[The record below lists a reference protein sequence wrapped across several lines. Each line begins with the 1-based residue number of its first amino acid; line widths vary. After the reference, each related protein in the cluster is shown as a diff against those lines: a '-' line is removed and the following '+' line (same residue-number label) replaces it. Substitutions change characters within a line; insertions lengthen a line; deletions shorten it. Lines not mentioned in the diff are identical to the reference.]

1 MADPLN
7 PETELDLA
15 SLPEGDRRALDSL
28 FAPAGLT
35 PEQEINS
42 LFSAP
47 SVNLAQAQN
56 LIQTRDDPRSVD
68 LVGGLASRLKEGK
81 LPFNTQSWE
90 DAKKKVYDYSL
101 EISPQMMEAEKNGD
115 WLELTK
121 LSLGGVGK
129 TIGAYLQ
136 SGLGVTDE
144 EAKITQNSFAAR
156 NYIGTIKDPEQAAKA
171 LDLGAIYADELA
183 SGKSIVPTGQKP
195 GMAFGTGPLTV
206 KLGMNLAMSE
216 NYLRDLESDR
226 SKKLGT
232 ASLRNFA
239 IQSGDAFMPFVS
251 IGDIVV
257 DENNPDEVAR
267 RAALTNSINDTI
279 QKDYMTGTLA
289 GAAIGSVGSFI
300 GVGGIATKALGRAAQ
315 IGDRSLKVP
324 TVFSRGATYAT
335 IGASQSFEGDPR
347 NLSIPQRLSSI
358 FSESAILG
366 LAEGAGN
373 KLENSIDVAMANH
386 VAAKALAT
394 NIPALAPLVG
404 STGKIVGTTLGETT
418 SEEIEAI
425 LRGQDPVEPLL
436 QNLAVSGGI
445 GVGMA
450 IPGMSS
456 AGAIALRRAKIYSLA
471 DERFSVSLEQT
482 LKGIKTDPNLNDQQ
496 KAEEIA
502 KLRGSLVAPKAQNLF
517 DALNVRASVDRATAP
532 ETAKVAD
539 EAVKQAT
546 PGSVEAMLSAEIS
559 KAEGQIGV
567 PPTIKT
573 EAPESEEEQLAAFAE
588 LEKVFEAGAEKVELD
603 NTPSNASKIQWLESQ
618 GRIVGGLSEDGKTYS
633 VTNVKTDAGN
643 WLRGTPAIEFE
654 QDLKDQFIRR
664 AEEIGVETDERD
676 QMESEF
682 EKAGTMEELEEVAR
696 KYLGPT
702 DYEIAL
708 ENKLASSQEL
718 IEEEKPAEINAQKLQ
733 EQINVLESKIKEAP
747 VEEKPAMQE
756 ALTKLQALQVEGQA
770 ARLVRGEESVSKLVQ
785 QFERDVVSDIK
796 AGKLAPELEASPNV
810 VLPQNDP
817 ESKFFKRYKKL
828 QPDPRENSK
837 DALGSVFNLSNP
849 ATVELL
855 QSLGAIDENGRNM
868 MTPAETLMAY
878 VNRKKSYLQSKSLGG
893 YQKYNIS
900 DEVSAATVNSFLYE
914 LRQGKNNL
922 SLSTIFNSRLRN
934 FIEKAIP
941 RMRAGVGQGAAI
953 SLETPGLRV
962 NAVDAETLAEEQG
975 INPAVAGAINE
986 TLDQID
992 ATEVDNQ
999 AANPSA
1005 VPSQAQR
1012 QEALSV
1018 LAQNLVTP
1026 FRNSLPTEVEKLA
1039 FDSLTSGKAVSAA
1052 DAVKLNTT
1060 VGDVEVIKGAVKQK
1074 FIAALEADY
1083 RKNQQAGTLPAREV
1097 AEPEGVVKAGALT
1110 YQQIKPLE
1118 DRFKSLVADDYFDDA
1133 ELADAKALLDQVRS
1147 SRSAQMLRAFEN
1159 NIEGVATEKISPEG
1173 ITALAESIDNNI
1185 RVSLEKG
1192 KISQKQADN
1201 FIEKLNKLAEPYLA
1215 SQIMEEGDAKNK
1227 IAAVFRANLLKVSD
1241 QVLADSGVTID
1252 EKGTNEEPTTGK
1264 PEAKTTDD
1272 RRKEASE
1279 KSAAKEA
1286 ERAAAAKRVPKETV
1300 PLKREEV
1307 GRAAPDETAGVGRPG
1322 VTRPRGTPLP
1332 KSYVESRNQ
1341 LGRPYNEKVLSPIGT
1356 EALALLSPEQK
1367 QDTAAAI
1374 TTIESSKHKAFYLA
1388 NGPGTGKTRVLLA
1401 AGKYYLSRGYNVFL
1415 LTAPDAVTPNWD
1427 LGTIGG
1433 SIEKDAKAMGVP
1445 IIARGGKGDSG
1456 RGLPIEKIPG
1466 SIVVS
1471 TYTSGYLEEILPLV
1485 DAKTVVIFDEQH
1497 SGRNLHKAIQE
1508 GKSRAWS
1515 ILMNEISLKAGRVLM
1530 ASGTPF
1536 ETPDQLMSLGR
1547 LGIFDTESPDALIR
1561 RLGFEKQYLRGGKK
1575 SYWTLAPGVSEA
1587 EMQDRLEEYL
1597 DGLVKN
1603 GILRSRSLKLD
1614 GVNVEFQNV
1623 PLDEAIK
1630 RQLEDIKN
1638 MYGGTQN
1645 TDPGALRK
1653 LVAAQKRALEEY
1665 KVDAAAKRAIKSIRA
1680 GRKPIIY
1687 VGFVSDTNA
1696 RGETVDPT
1704 SAAVEAAIL
1713 RLAPDLK
1720 IARMY
1725 TGSGQTKEQALA
1737 AFNSEGADVLIASK
1751 EMGGTGI
1758 ELDDKFGDE
1767 PRDMIIMSPPV
1778 SAIQAVQLVYRVWRA
1793 DSASKPNLIFLESEA
1808 EVDQQNIDRMRAKL
1822 RLLDATTGAG
1832 FEGLKAEEVKP
1843 TENVAPVRAEDT
1855 TTPEQIAG
1863 AEANLKAVLG
1873 AAYNNGVMTLRDAK
1887 NEAKTYS
1894 IKFDSKYENALAAL
1908 PGVDNESDTILIN
1921 PEKLEKA
1928 KRDLLTPD
1936 KFNSWLASAMVEETI
1951 HVETFRYFREIG
1963 LDPIEEI
1970 TAIGEGLSQ
1979 AARLAIARLYF
1990 SNLGSDITNPEVQGK
2005 IKALAN
2011 NPYLAAM
2018 EGIRQIAQLN
2028 LAGQISEQVSSIDSA
2043 DVARATQR
2051 LKDVIVTEPKS
2062 VLARLGIWF
2071 DGMATVVKRGLGL
2084 APSPKQRLLMRQSIA
2099 DAITNLRKTSK
2110 TFVDASSPGPVAAS
2124 EPGRSPTSPRPSN
2137 IFDSYDLRVYRM
2149 IENYLEGR
2157 TDGVLGVTA
2166 ADDLFKS
2173 VSVED
2178 WLDALDINAR
2188 RGALT
2193 QDERHLFRE
2202 AAKAVMYNGRA
2213 SLPAI
2218 ANKALEIAEGMEEAG
2233 RSLPVAAFV
2242 STSAPAEVVNAAQP
2256 FSQEGTF
2263 REYSVKIPG
2272 LDTAG
2277 TRARS
2282 AAKATSNVVSRIFQ
2296 NQEVVYY
2303 NGARYTSP
2311 GPLIAALR
2319 DAGYEK
2325 FAKPVTPDPTPAL
2338 PPITLSLS
2346 PTGNVVSIPVA
2357 ATAPAP
2363 ISKNNLL
2370 ERERNGEL
2378 AYHGTN
2384 LNQIA
2389 SLLQGVKPET
2399 NFSPAFNGQA
2409 FGSEVVLVYPKN
2421 QLSLEKKTYQD
2432 DLVLKGASLSQPVAA
2447 MLDAANFEGS
2457 DARRS
2462 YSDVMEDIANL
2473 PKEDSDIAMDLYAA
2487 IDLGDR
2493 KKAAQI
2499 RDDIRGNPA
2508 AVEQQIR
2515 DMRIKEFKGKYYLP
2529 SGEQI
2534 FSLPKAQPKPN
2545 AEIINR
2551 LAVEL
2556 SKAPDEATPA
2566 VSQEQALNN
2575 AAATIPNNLPV
2586 FAYELSEDGKVTNI
2600 VQVRSAAPQPVAAP
2614 EVRESQAV
2622 KSLATKLIDALP
2634 ESAIKNLVS
2643 NTWYYST
2650 PRAQQFEDAR
2660 EYIRNQGNQ
2669 QKVIN
2674 QFLGGTVKGALPLQG
2689 AVGFELVK
2697 ILGPKAKTDLFAK
2710 QQLVDVM
2717 LVLAKKYGTEPGQTV
2732 DLWNA
2737 LNELSDNPEAMK
2749 MFINRQI
2756 DTAIKGRLTGY
2767 REEEEEISIG
2777 LKEAAR
2783 RATESLAINPG
2794 AKGTIEKIQK
2804 LIELNK
2810 KQATVTELE
2819 AALQEYVDSD
2829 QASADAVE
2837 FLGPD
2842 LAAAPEPGGTDAEN
2856 IRLDPERTKILGRMI
2871 LEIIQRSENPAVTAA
2886 SEDQIKSLLL
2896 LTKTFRDAK
2905 NPETVRQKID
2915 LYFDAALAN
2924 ALEVYSAQVLG
2935 EARAREGIEPARTRG
2950 EAIRKVEQ
2958 AKAKVKQ
2965 AAPVA
2970 IEQGV
2975 GDGSIDHAL
2984 LDAAADSLQK
2994 QAERLQKEPKLKGP
3008 VELLVARVKSYIA
3021 ANTKAEG
3028 GLQPSFQPI
3037 PKPTEAEVFKD
3048 LIAKY
3053 PTVVEA
3059 FEGIRE
3065 SLKDNYTAEEL
3076 VGLEPFIEEV
3086 FNNPFTQSGLKK
3098 TIRTLESIGGPK
3110 TNIQGL
3116 IRSSK
3121 GDIMTF
3127 ENELGALLTQN
3138 TTLDAAQKKQ
3148 VLDFLREKLT
3158 GLIAEERK
3166 LELQRI
3172 KKRFEAKKEKKTRKM
3187 RSSLDKL
3194 IEAANLGVLNDAE
3207 VFSQMHSQLGLPELK
3222 QAEREHL
3229 NELIEA
3235 LPLYPEGMIRGKR
3248 VSEMYQYVKL
3258 VSPQVWG
3265 ELLVNYQ
3272 TSNLLAAIGTI
3283 GINAWSAY
3291 VSNELNGAI
3300 LASVGVARGLA
3311 GDKARAK
3318 AYIDAAVA
3326 LNAAIFAGEKPALTA
3341 AQNVFVNGDYS
3352 NVKDALTMELGGVNI
3367 WEAIVKQAED
3377 YRAGKPGTAK
3387 PELPVKVFG
3396 EEYRIPLDSKYLS
3409 SKYGA
3414 LAPFIFFGR
3423 AMAAGDAINRI
3434 SSRKMYEI
3442 AEATNIAIDK
3452 GLKTNDE
3459 IETEVARLLNQS
3471 PEARRRA
3478 EAKAASE
3485 AKEFDL
3491 TPEQQSLRVEEILE
3505 QGRPNEEEVKNLIE
3519 KSKEFAAKTTY
3530 TNDFEGWFGLLAD
3543 ALTQL
3548 GAKAW
3553 PLRLFIKF
3561 LRTGSSLANE
3571 ILNFMPGISTVRLY
3585 RGSAAILKDTK
3596 YYRPPTVPGTV
3607 AHDLLLGKM
3616 FMGYIATG
3624 IFLYGLKEAMGGE
3637 DDPYFNMHFK
3647 GPTDSA
3653 QREAF
3658 FAGQGKLRSMQFGR
3672 FRDGKP
3678 IFVSFESF
3686 PVGLSG
3692 PLLLSAAIAET
3703 VRYEKRSKA
3712 ESIILGGLTGAALA
3726 MYGVMD
3732 IAALSGIRQIMSL
3745 TSPGVGQ
3752 RDAKGI
3758 ITNLT
3763 KTVGNVAGGLVPGY
3777 ATLRDVEQLFNGIMG
3792 APSARPYQENLL
3804 STFAQS
3810 IPFASKVGR
3819 PDLDFLGGNN
3829 KTQLANTVPFLRRLV
3844 TSGVDSAAYD
3854 GGDRSPQAVHD
3865 KLISLFAA
3873 NRSSLDWGAGP
3884 LKDFAMME
3892 LMDQK
3897 QKNGEPVSVDDFYQL
3912 KRELSTDEQ
3921 YEWIQR
3927 AGPVI
3932 QEQLGALIPQL
3943 EKMSRVEFMT
3953 VVPQIVNPIK
3963 RALLYQLLLEK
3974 NQEGILYP
3982 ERGTVD

>member
-1 MADPLN
+1 MADLLN

-15 SLPEGDRRALDSL
+15 SLPEGDRLALESL
-28 FAPAGLT
+28 FSPSGLN
-35 PEQEINS
+35 PQQEISS

-171 LDLGAIYADELA
+171 LDLGAVYADELA

-279 QKDYMTGTLA
+279 QKDYMAGTLA

-300 GVGGIATKALGRAAQ
+300 GVGSIATKALGRAAQ

-324 TVFSRGATYAT
+324 TVLSRGSTYAT

-347 NLSIPQRLSSI
+347 DLSIPQRLSSI

-366 LAEGAGN
+366 LAEGVGN
-373 KLENSIDVAMANH
+373 KLENSIDVALANH

-404 STGKIVGTTLGETT
+404 STGKIVGTTLGETA

-450 IPGMSS
+450 IPGMASS
-456 AGAIALRRAKIYSLA
+456 AAIAARRAKIYSLA
-471 DERFSVSLEQT
+471 EERFSTSLEQT
-482 LKGIKTDPNLNDQQ
+482 LKGIKTDPKLNDQQ
-496 KAEEIA
+496 KAEEIT
-502 KLRGSLVAPKAQNLF
+502 KLRSSLVAPQAQNLF

-546 PGSVEAMLSAEIS
+546 PGSVEAMLSAEIA

-567 PPTIKT
+567 PPAIKT

-747 VEEKPAMQE
+747 VEEKPAMQD
-756 ALTKLQALQVEGQA
+756 ALAKLQALQVEGQA
-770 ARLVRGEESVSKLVQ
+770 ARLVRGEESVSKLVK
-785 QFERDVVSDIK
+785 QFEGETTNELST
-796 AGKLAPELEASPNV
+796 GKLAPELEARPDI
-810 VLPQNDP
+810 VLPINNP
-817 ESKFFKRYKKL
+817 ESESFKKYQKL

-837 DALGSVFNLSNP
+837 DALGSVFNLSNS

-922 SLSTIFNSRLRN
+922 SLSTIFNSRLRD
-934 FIEKAIP
+934 FIRRAVP
-941 RMRAGVGQGAAI
+941 RMRAGVGLGAAV

-962 NAVDAETLAEEQG
+962 GAVDAETLAEEQG

-1005 VPSQAQR
+1005 VPSPAQR

-1133 ELADAKALLDQVRS
+1133 ELANAKALLDQVRS

-1159 NIEGVATEKISPEG
+1159 YIEGVATEKISPEG

-1185 RVSLEKG
+1185 RVSLDDG

-1227 IAAVFRANLLKVSD
+1227 IAAVFRTNLLKVSD

-1279 KSAAKEA
+1279 KFAAKEA

-1300 PLKREEV
+1300 PPKREEV

-1401 AGKYYLSRGYNVFL
+1401 AGKYYLSKGYNVFL

-1433 SIEKDAKAMGVP
+1433 SIEKDAKAMGIP
-1445 IIARGGKGDSG
+1445 IVARGGKGDSG

-1471 TYTSGYLEEILPLV
+1471 TYTSGYLEQILPLV

-1536 ETPDQLMSLGR
+1536 ETPDQLLSLGR

-1597 DGLVKN
+1597 NGLVKN

-1623 PLDEAIK
+1623 PLDETIK

-1638 MYGGTQN
+1638 MYGGMQN

-1665 KVDAAAKRAIKSIRA
+1665 KVDTAAKRAIKSIRA

-1687 VGFVSDTNA
+1687 VGFVSETNA

-1778 SAIQAVQLVYRVWRA
+1778 SAIQAVQLVYRVWRT

-1832 FEGLKAEEVKP
+1832 FEGLKAEEIKP
-1843 TENVAPVRAEDT
+1843 AEDVAPVRAEDT

-1863 AEANLKAVLG
+1863 VEANLKAVLG

-1887 NEAKTYS
+1887 NEARTYS
-1894 IKFDSKYENALAAL
+1894 IKIDSKYTNAIAAL

-1951 HVETFRYFREIG
+1951 HVETFRYFREMG

-2005 IKALAN
+2005 IKTLAN
-2011 NPYLAAM
+2011 DPYLTAM

-2028 LAGQISEQVSSIDSA
+2028 LAGQISEQVSSVDSA

-2051 LKDVIVTEPKS
+2051 LKDVIVAEPRS
-2062 VLARLGIWF
+2062 VLARLGVWF
-2071 DGMATVVKRGLGL
+2071 DSMATVVKRGLGL
-2084 APSPKQRLLMRQSIA
+2084 APSPKDRLLMRRSIE

-2242 STSAPAEVVNAAQP
+2242 STSAPVEVVNAAQP
-2256 FSQEGTF
+2256 FTLEGTF
-2263 REYSVKIPG
+2263 REYTVKIPG

-2277 TRARS
+2277 TRAIS
-2282 AAKATSNVVSRIFQ
+2282 AAKATSNVVIRAFQ
-2296 NQEVVYY
+2296 NQEVVNY

-2311 GPLIAALR
+2311 GALIAALR

-2357 ATAPAP
+2357 A
-2363 ISKNNLL
+2363 
-2370 ERERNGEL
+2370 
-2378 AYHGTN
+2378 
-2384 LNQIA
+2384 
-2389 SLLQGVKPET
+2389 
-2399 NFSPAFNGQA
+2399 
-2409 FGSEVVLVYPKN
+2409 
-2421 QLSLEKKTYQD
+2421 
-2432 DLVLKGASLSQPVAA
+2432 
-2447 MLDAANFEGS
+2447 
-2457 DARRS
+2457 
-2462 YSDVMEDIANL
+2462 
-2473 PKEDSDIAMDLYAA
+2473 
-2487 IDLGDR
+2487 
-2493 KKAAQI
+2493 
-2499 RDDIRGNPA
+2499 
-2508 AVEQQIR
+2508 
-2515 DMRIKEFKGKYYLP
+2515 
-2529 SGEQI
+2529 
-2534 FSLPKAQPKPN
+2534 
-2545 AEIINR
+2545 
-2551 LAVEL
+2551 
-2556 SKAPDEATPA
+2556 
-2566 VSQEQALNN
+2566 
-2575 AAATIPNNLPV
+2575 
-2586 FAYELSEDGKVTNI
+2586 
-2600 VQVRSAAPQPVAAP
+2600 PQPVAAS

-2622 KSLATKLIDALP
+2622 KSLATKLIDSLP

-2650 PRAQQFEDAR
+2650 PREQQFEDAR

-2697 ILGPKAKTDLFAK
+2697 ILGPKAKTDLFAR

-2737 LNELSDNPEAMK
+2737 LNELSTNPEAMK
-2749 MFINRQI
+2749 MFVNRQI

-2767 REEEEEISIG
+2767 KEEEDEISDG
-2777 LKEAAR
+2777 LKGAAR
-2783 RATESLAINPG
+2783 RATESLATSSG

-2810 KQATVTELE
+2810 KQATVAELE

-2829 QASADAVE
+2829 QAAADAVE

-2842 LAAAPEPGGTDAEN
+2842 LAAAPEPRGTDAEN
-2856 IRLDPERTKILGRMI
+2856 IRLDPERTKVLSRMI

-3065 SLKDNYTAEEL
+3065 SLKDNYTPEEL

-3116 IRSSK
+3116 IRSSR

-3235 LPLYPEGMIRGKR
+3235 LPLYPEGMIRNKK

-3272 TSNLLAAIGTI
+3272 TSNLLAGVGTI
-3283 GINAWSAY
+3283 GINAWSAF
-3291 VSNELNGAI
+3291 VSNELNAAI
-3300 LASVGVARGLA
+3300 LGAVSVGKTLTGN
-3311 GDKARAK
+3311 KAAAK
-3318 AYIDAAVA
+3318 AYLDAAA
-3326 LNAAIFAGEKPALTA
+3326 KLNASIFAGEKPALKA
-3341 AQNVFVNGDYS
+3341 AQNVFFNGDYS
-3352 NVKDALTMELGGVNI
+3352 NVQDALTMELGGVNI

-3519 KSKEFAAKTTY
+3519 KSKQFAAKTTY

-3543 ALTQL
+3543 GLTGI

-3585 RGSAAILKDTK
+3585 KGSAASLKDTK

-3607 AHDLLLGKM
+3607 EHDILLGKM
-3616 FMGYIATG
+3616 TLGYIVTG
-3624 IFLYGLKEAMGGE
+3624 TLLAALAEAMGGE
-3637 DDPYFNMHFK
+3637 DDPYFNIHFK
-3647 GPTDSA
+3647 GPADPA

-3658 FAGQGKLRSMQFGR
+3658 FAAGGKLRSIQVGR
-3672 FRDGKP
+3672 FKDGKP
-3678 IFVSFESF
+3678 SFMSFESF

-3712 ESIILGGLTGAALA
+3712 EAVLLSGLTGAALA

-3732 IAALSGIRQIMSL
+3732 IAALSGIRQIMTL

-3758 ITNLT
+3758 LTNLT
-3763 KTVGNVAGGLVPGY
+3763 KTAGNVAAGLIPGY
-3777 ATLRDVEQLFNGIMG
+3777 ATLRDVEQLFNGIVG

-3844 TSGVDSAAYD
+3844 TSGVDSEAYD
-3854 GGDRSPQAVHD
+3854 AGNRSPQAVHD

-3873 NRSSLDWGAGP
+3873 NRSSLDWSAGP

-3897 QKNGEPVSVDDFYQL
+3897 QKNGEPVSMDDFYQL

-3921 YEWIQR
+3921 YEWLQR

>member
-1 MADPLN
+1 M
-7 PETELDLA
+7 
-15 SLPEGDRRALDSL
+15 
-28 FAPAGLT
+28 
-35 PEQEINS
+35 
-42 LFSAP
+42 
-47 SVNLAQAQN
+47 
-56 LIQTRDDPRSVD
+56 
-68 LVGGLASRLKEGK
+68 
-81 LPFNTQSWE
+81 
-90 DAKKKVYDYSL
+90 
-101 EISPQMMEAEKNGD
+101 
-115 WLELTK
+115 
-121 LSLGGVGK
+121 
-129 TIGAYLQ
+129 
-136 SGLGVTDE
+136 
-144 EAKITQNSFAAR
+144 
-156 NYIGTIKDPEQAAKA
+156 
-171 LDLGAIYADELA
+171 
-183 SGKSIVPTGQKP
+183 
-195 GMAFGTGPLTV
+195 
-206 KLGMNLAMSE
+206 
-216 NYLRDLESDR
+216 
-226 SKKLGT
+226 
-232 ASLRNFA
+232 
-239 IQSGDAFMPFVS
+239 
-251 IGDIVV
+251 
-257 DENNPDEVAR
+257 
-267 RAALTNSINDTI
+267 
-279 QKDYMTGTLA
+279 
-289 GAAIGSVGSFI
+289 
-300 GVGGIATKALGRAAQ
+300 
-315 IGDRSLKVP
+315 
-324 TVFSRGATYAT
+324 
-335 IGASQSFEGDPR
+335 
-347 NLSIPQRLSSI
+347 
-358 FSESAILG
+358 
-366 LAEGAGN
+366 
-373 KLENSIDVAMANH
+373 
-386 VAAKALAT
+386 
-394 NIPALAPLVG
+394 
-404 STGKIVGTTLGETT
+404 
-418 SEEIEAI
+418 
-425 LRGQDPVEPLL
+425 
-436 QNLAVSGGI
+436 
-445 GVGMA
+445 
-450 IPGMSS
+450 
-456 AGAIALRRAKIYSLA
+456 
-471 DERFSVSLEQT
+471 
-482 LKGIKTDPNLNDQQ
+482 
-496 KAEEIA
+496 
-502 KLRGSLVAPKAQNLF
+502 
-517 DALNVRASVDRATAP
+517 
-532 ETAKVAD
+532 
-539 EAVKQAT
+539 
-546 PGSVEAMLSAEIS
+546 
-559 KAEGQIGV
+559 
-567 PPTIKT
+567 
-573 EAPESEEEQLAAFAE
+573 
-588 LEKVFEAGAEKVELD
+588 
-603 NTPSNASKIQWLESQ
+603 
-618 GRIVGGLSEDGKTYS
+618 
-633 VTNVKTDAGN
+633 
-643 WLRGTPAIEFE
+643 
-654 QDLKDQFIRR
+654 
-664 AEEIGVETDERD
+664 
-676 QMESEF
+676 
-682 EKAGTMEELEEVAR
+682 
-696 KYLGPT
+696 
-702 DYEIAL
+702 
-708 ENKLASSQEL
+708 
-718 IEEEKPAEINAQKLQ
+718 
-733 EQINVLESKIKEAP
+733 
-747 VEEKPAMQE
+747 
-756 ALTKLQALQVEGQA
+756 
-770 ARLVRGEESVSKLVQ
+770 
-785 QFERDVVSDIK
+785 
-796 AGKLAPELEASPNV
+796 
-810 VLPQNDP
+810 
-817 ESKFFKRYKKL
+817 
-828 QPDPRENSK
+828 
-837 DALGSVFNLSNP
+837 
-849 ATVELL
+849 
-855 QSLGAIDENGRNM
+855 
-868 MTPAETLMAY
+868 
-878 VNRKKSYLQSKSLGG
+878 
-893 YQKYNIS
+893 
-900 DEVSAATVNSFLYE
+900 
-914 LRQGKNNL
+914 
-922 SLSTIFNSRLRN
+922 
-934 FIEKAIP
+934 
-941 RMRAGVGQGAAI
+941 
-953 SLETPGLRV
+953 
-962 NAVDAETLAEEQG
+962 
-975 INPAVAGAINE
+975 
-986 TLDQID
+986 
-992 ATEVDNQ
+992 
-999 AANPSA
+999 
-1005 VPSQAQR
+1005 
-1012 QEALSV
+1012 
-1018 LAQNLVTP
+1018 
-1026 FRNSLPTEVEKLA
+1026 
-1039 FDSLTSGKAVSAA
+1039 
-1052 DAVKLNTT
+1052 
-1060 VGDVEVIKGAVKQK
+1060 
-1074 FIAALEADY
+1074 
-1083 RKNQQAGTLPAREV
+1083 
-1097 AEPEGVVKAGALT
+1097 
-1110 YQQIKPLE
+1110 
-1118 DRFKSLVADDYFDDA
+1118 
-1133 ELADAKALLDQVRS
+1133 
-1147 SRSAQMLRAFEN
+1147 
-1159 NIEGVATEKISPEG
+1159 
-1173 ITALAESIDNNI
+1173 
-1185 RVSLEKG
+1185 
-1192 KISQKQADN
+1192 
-1201 FIEKLNKLAEPYLA
+1201 
-1215 SQIMEEGDAKNK
+1215 
-1227 IAAVFRANLLKVSD
+1227 
-1241 QVLADSGVTID
+1241 
-1252 EKGTNEEPTTGK
+1252 
-1264 PEAKTTDD
+1264 
-1272 RRKEASE
+1272 
-1279 KSAAKEA
+1279 
-1286 ERAAAAKRVPKETV
+1286 
-1300 PLKREEV
+1300 
-1307 GRAAPDETAGVGRPG
+1307 
-1322 VTRPRGTPLP
+1322 
-1332 KSYVESRNQ
+1332 
-1341 LGRPYNEKVLSPIGT
+1341 
-1356 EALALLSPEQK
+1356 
-1367 QDTAAAI
+1367 
-1374 TTIESSKHKAFYLA
+1374 
-1388 NGPGTGKTRVLLA
+1388 
-1401 AGKYYLSRGYNVFL
+1401 
-1415 LTAPDAVTPNWD
+1415 
-1427 LGTIGG
+1427 
-1433 SIEKDAKAMGVP
+1433 
-1445 IIARGGKGDSG
+1445 
-1456 RGLPIEKIPG
+1456 
-1466 SIVVS
+1466 
-1471 TYTSGYLEEILPLV
+1471 
-1485 DAKTVVIFDEQH
+1485 
-1497 SGRNLHKAIQE
+1497 
-1508 GKSRAWS
+1508 
-1515 ILMNEISLKAGRVLM
+1515 
-1530 ASGTPF
+1530 
-1536 ETPDQLMSLGR
+1536 
-1547 LGIFDTESPDALIR
+1547 
-1561 RLGFEKQYLRGGKK
+1561 
-1575 SYWTLAPGVSEA
+1575 
-1587 EMQDRLEEYL
+1587 
-1597 DGLVKN
+1597 
-1603 GILRSRSLKLD
+1603 
-1614 GVNVEFQNV
+1614 
-1623 PLDEAIK
+1623 
-1630 RQLEDIKN
+1630 
-1638 MYGGTQN
+1638 
-1645 TDPGALRK
+1645 
-1653 LVAAQKRALEEY
+1653 
-1665 KVDAAAKRAIKSIRA
+1665 
-1680 GRKPIIY
+1680 
-1687 VGFVSDTNA
+1687 
-1696 RGETVDPT
+1696 
-1704 SAAVEAAIL
+1704 
-1713 RLAPDLK
+1713 
-1720 IARMY
+1720 
-1725 TGSGQTKEQALA
+1725 
-1737 AFNSEGADVLIASK
+1737 
-1751 EMGGTGI
+1751 
-1758 ELDDKFGDE
+1758 
-1767 PRDMIIMSPPV
+1767 
-1778 SAIQAVQLVYRVWRA
+1778 
-1793 DSASKPNLIFLESEA
+1793 
-1808 EVDQQNIDRMRAKL
+1808 
-1822 RLLDATTGAG
+1822 
-1832 FEGLKAEEVKP
+1832 
-1843 TENVAPVRAEDT
+1843 
-1855 TTPEQIAG
+1855 
-1863 AEANLKAVLG
+1863 
-1873 AAYNNGVMTLRDAK
+1873 
-1887 NEAKTYS
+1887 
-1894 IKFDSKYENALAAL
+1894 
-1908 PGVDNESDTILIN
+1908 
-1921 PEKLEKA
+1921 
-1928 KRDLLTPD
+1928 
-1936 KFNSWLASAMVEETI
+1936 
-1951 HVETFRYFREIG
+1951 
-1963 LDPIEEI
+1963 
-1970 TAIGEGLSQ
+1970 
-1979 AARLAIARLYF
+1979 
-1990 SNLGSDITNPEVQGK
+1990 
-2005 IKALAN
+2005 
-2011 NPYLAAM
+2011 
-2018 EGIRQIAQLN
+2018 
-2028 LAGQISEQVSSIDSA
+2028 
-2043 DVARATQR
+2043 
-2051 LKDVIVTEPKS
+2051 
-2062 VLARLGIWF
+2062 
-2071 DGMATVVKRGLGL
+2071 
-2084 APSPKQRLLMRQSIA
+2084 
-2099 DAITNLRKTSK
+2099 
-2110 TFVDASSPGPVAAS
+2110 
-2124 EPGRSPTSPRPSN
+2124 
-2137 IFDSYDLRVYRM
+2137 
-2149 IENYLEGR
+2149 
-2157 TDGVLGVTA
+2157 
-2166 ADDLFKS
+2166 
-2173 VSVED
+2173 
-2178 WLDALDINAR
+2178 
-2188 RGALT
+2188 
-2193 QDERHLFRE
+2193 
-2202 AAKAVMYNGRA
+2202 
-2213 SLPAI
+2213 
-2218 ANKALEIAEGMEEAG
+2218 
-2233 RSLPVAAFV
+2233 
-2242 STSAPAEVVNAAQP
+2242 
-2256 FSQEGTF
+2256 
-2263 REYSVKIPG
+2263 
-2272 LDTAG
+2272 
-2277 TRARS
+2277 
-2282 AAKATSNVVSRIFQ
+2282 
-2296 NQEVVYY
+2296 
-2303 NGARYTSP
+2303 
-2311 GPLIAALR
+2311 
-2319 DAGYEK
+2319 
-2325 FAKPVTPDPTPAL
+2325 
-2338 PPITLSLS
+2338 
-2346 PTGNVVSIPVA
+2346 
-2357 ATAPAP
+2357 
-2363 ISKNNLL
+2363 
-2370 ERERNGEL
+2370 
-2378 AYHGTN
+2378 
-2384 LNQIA
+2384 
-2389 SLLQGVKPET
+2389 
-2399 NFSPAFNGQA
+2399 
-2409 FGSEVVLVYPKN
+2409 
-2421 QLSLEKKTYQD
+2421 
-2432 DLVLKGASLSQPVAA
+2432 
-2447 MLDAANFEGS
+2447 
-2457 DARRS
+2457 
-2462 YSDVMEDIANL
+2462 
-2473 PKEDSDIAMDLYAA
+2473 
-2487 IDLGDR
+2487 
-2493 KKAAQI
+2493 
-2499 RDDIRGNPA
+2499 
-2508 AVEQQIR
+2508 
-2515 DMRIKEFKGKYYLP
+2515 
-2529 SGEQI
+2529 
-2534 FSLPKAQPKPN
+2534 
-2545 AEIINR
+2545 
-2551 LAVEL
+2551 
-2556 SKAPDEATPA
+2556 
-2566 VSQEQALNN
+2566 
-2575 AAATIPNNLPV
+2575 
-2586 FAYELSEDGKVTNI
+2586 
-2600 VQVRSAAPQPVAAP
+2600 
-2614 EVRESQAV
+2614 
-2622 KSLATKLIDALP
+2622 
-2634 ESAIKNLVS
+2634 VS

>member
-1 MADPLN
+1 MADFLN

-15 SLPEGDRRALDSL
+15 SLPEGDRLALESL
-28 FAPAGLT
+28 FAPPGLT

-68 LVGGLASRLKEGK
+68 IVGGLASRLKEGK

-101 EISPQMMEAEKNGD
+101 EITPQMMEAEKNGD

-136 SGLGVTDE
+136 SGLGITNE
-144 EAKITQNSFAAR
+144 EAEVTQNSFAAR
-156 NYIGTIKDPEQAAKA
+156 NYIGTIKDPQQAAKA
-171 LDLGAIYADELA
+171 LELGTLYGDELA
-183 SGKSIVPTGQKP
+183 SGKSIVPTGEKP
-195 GMAFGTGPLTV
+195 GMAFGTGPLTA
-206 KLGMNLAMSE
+206 KLGMNLAMAE
-216 NYLRDLESDR
+216 NYLRDLENDK
-226 SKKLGT
+226 SKKLGS

-257 DENNPDEVAR
+257 DENNPDQVAR
-267 RAALTNSINDTI
+267 RAALSNAINDTI

-289 GAAIGSVGSFI
+289 GAAVGSVGSFI
-300 GVGGIATKALGRAAQ
+300 GVGGIATKVLGRAAQ
-315 IGDRSLKVP
+315 IGERSLKVP
-324 TVFSRGATYAT
+324 TVLSRGATYAT

-347 NLSIPQRLSSI
+347 DLSIPQRLSSI

-366 LAEGAGN
+366 LAEGVGN

-445 GVGMA
+445 GLGMA
-450 IPGMSS
+450 IPGMASS
-456 AGAIALRRAKIYSLA
+456 AAIAARRAKIYSLA
-471 DERFSVSLEQT
+471 DERFSTSLEQT

-770 ARLVRGEESVSKLVQ
+770 ARLVRGEESVSKLVK
-785 QFERDVVSDIK
+785 QFEGETTNELRT
-796 AGKLAPELEASPNV
+796 GKLAPELEARPDV
-810 VLPQNDP
+810 VLPINNP
-817 ESKFFKRYKKL
+817 ESESFKKYQKL

-922 SLSTIFNSRLRN
+922 SLSTIFNSRLRD
-934 FIEKAIP
+934 FIRRAVP
-941 RMRAGVGQGAAI
+941 RMRAGVGLGAAV

-962 NAVDAETLAEEQG
+962 GAVDAETLAEEQG

-1133 ELADAKALLDQVRS
+1133 ELANAKALLDQVRS

-1159 NIEGVATEKISPEG
+1159 YIEGVATEKISPEG

-1185 RVSLEKG
+1185 RVSLEDG

-1279 KSAAKEA
+1279 KFAAKEA

-1300 PLKREEV
+1300 PPKREEV

-1401 AGKYYLSRGYNVFL
+1401 AGKYYLSKGYNVFL

-1433 SIEKDAKAMGVP
+1433 SIEKDAKAMGIP
-1445 IIARGGKGDSG
+1445 IVARGGKGESG

-1471 TYTSGYLEEILPLV
+1471 TYTSGYLEQILPLV

-1508 GKSRAWS
+1508 GKKRAWS
-1515 ILMNEISLKAGRVLM
+1515 ILMNDISLKAGRVLM

-1536 ETPDQLMSLGR
+1536 ETPDQLLSLGR

-1597 DGLVKN
+1597 NGLVKN

-1623 PLDEAIK
+1623 PLDETIK

-1645 TDPGALRK
+1645 TDIGALRK

-1687 VGFVSDTNA
+1687 VGFVSETNA

-1778 SAIQAVQLVYRVWRA
+1778 SAIQAVQLVYRVWRT

-1832 FEGLKAEEVKP
+1832 FEGLKAEEIKP
-1843 TENVAPVRAEDT
+1843 AEVVAPVRAEDT

-1863 AEANLKAVLG
+1863 VEANLKAVLG

-1887 NEAKTYS
+1887 NEARTYS
-1894 IKFDSKYENALAAL
+1894 IKIDSKYTNAIAAL

-2005 IKALAN
+2005 IKTLAN
-2011 NPYLAAM
+2011 NPYLTAM

-2028 LAGQISEQVSSIDSA
+2028 LAGQISEQVSSVDSA

-2051 LKDVIVTEPKS
+2051 LKDVIVAEPRS
-2062 VLARLGIWF
+2062 VLARLGVWF
-2071 DGMATVVKRGLGL
+2071 DSMATVVKRGLGL
-2084 APSPKQRLLMRQSIA
+2084 APSPKDRLLMRRSIE

-2242 STSAPAEVVNAAQP
+2242 STSAPAEVVNTAQP
-2256 FSQEGTF
+2256 FTLEGTF
-2263 REYSVKIPG
+2263 REYTVKIPG

-2277 TRARS
+2277 TRAIS
-2282 AAKATSNVVSRIFQ
+2282 AAKATSNVVIRAFQ
-2296 NQEVVYY
+2296 NQEVVNY

-2311 GPLIAALR
+2311 GALIAALR

-2357 ATAPAP
+2357 
-2363 ISKNNLL
+2363 
-2370 ERERNGEL
+2370 
-2378 AYHGTN
+2378 
-2384 LNQIA
+2384 
-2389 SLLQGVKPET
+2389 V
-2399 NFSPAFNGQA
+2399 
-2409 FGSEVVLVYPKN
+2409 
-2421 QLSLEKKTYQD
+2421 
-2432 DLVLKGASLSQPVAA
+2432 
-2447 MLDAANFEGS
+2447 
-2457 DARRS
+2457 
-2462 YSDVMEDIANL
+2462 
-2473 PKEDSDIAMDLYAA
+2473 
-2487 IDLGDR
+2487 
-2493 KKAAQI
+2493 
-2499 RDDIRGNPA
+2499 
-2508 AVEQQIR
+2508 
-2515 DMRIKEFKGKYYLP
+2515 
-2529 SGEQI
+2529 
-2534 FSLPKAQPKPN
+2534 
-2545 AEIINR
+2545 
-2551 LAVEL
+2551 
-2556 SKAPDEATPA
+2556 
-2566 VSQEQALNN
+2566 
-2575 AAATIPNNLPV
+2575 
-2586 FAYELSEDGKVTNI
+2586 
-2600 VQVRSAAPQPVAAP
+2600 APQPVAAP

-2622 KSLATKLIDALP
+2622 KSLATKLIDSLP

-2650 PRAQQFEDAR
+2650 PREQQFEDAR

-2737 LNELSDNPEAMK
+2737 LNELATNPEAMK
-2749 MFINRQI
+2749 MFVNRQI
-2756 DTAIKGRLTGY
+2756 DTAIKGRLAGY
-2767 REEEEEISIG
+2767 KEEEEEISDG
-2777 LKEAAR
+2777 LKGAAR
-2783 RATESLAINPG
+2783 RATESLATSSG

-2810 KQATVTELE
+2810 KQATVAELE

-2829 QASADAVE
+2829 QAAADAVE

-2842 LAAAPEPGGTDAEN
+2842 LAAAPEPRGTDAEN
-2856 IRLDPERTKILGRMI
+2856 IRLDPERTKVLSRMI

-3065 SLKDNYTAEEL
+3065 SLKDNYTPEEL

-3116 IRSSK
+3116 IRSSR

-3235 LPLYPEGMIRGKR
+3235 LPLYPEGMIRNKK

-3272 TSNLLAAIGTI
+3272 TSNLLAGVGTI
-3283 GINAWSAY
+3283 GINAWSAF
-3291 VSNELNGAI
+3291 VSNELNAAI
-3300 LASVGVARGLA
+3300 LGAVSVGKTLTGN
-3311 GDKARAK
+3311 KAAAK
-3318 AYIDAAVA
+3318 AYLDAAA
-3326 LNAAIFAGEKPALTA
+3326 KLNASIFAGEKPALKA
-3341 AQNVFVNGDYS
+3341 AQNVFFNGDYS
-3352 NVKDALTMELGGVNI
+3352 NVQDALTMELGGVNI

-3519 KSKEFAAKTTY
+3519 KSKQFAAKTTY

-3543 ALTQL
+3543 GLTGI

-3585 RGSAAILKDTK
+3585 KGSAASLKDTK

-3607 AHDLLLGKM
+3607 EHDILLGKM
-3616 FMGYIATG
+3616 TLGYIVTG
-3624 IFLYGLKEAMGGE
+3624 TLLAALAEAMGGE
-3637 DDPYFNMHFK
+3637 DDPYFNIHFK
-3647 GPTDSA
+3647 GPADPA

-3658 FAGQGKLRSMQFGR
+3658 FAAGGKLRSIQVGR
-3672 FRDGKP
+3672 FKDGKP
-3678 IFVSFESF
+3678 SFMSFESF

-3712 ESIILGGLTGAALA
+3712 EAVLLSGLTGAALA

-3732 IAALSGIRQIMSL
+3732 IAALSGIRQIMTL

-3758 ITNLT
+3758 LTNLT
-3763 KTVGNVAGGLVPGY
+3763 KTAGNVAAGLIPGY
-3777 ATLRDVEQLFNGIMG
+3777 ATLRDVEQLFNGIVG

-3844 TSGVDSAAYD
+3844 TSGVDSEAYD
-3854 GGDRSPQAVHD
+3854 AGNRSPQAVHD

-3873 NRSSLDWGAGP
+3873 NRSSLDWSAGP

-3921 YEWIQR
+3921 YEWLQR